1 MKQSFLMKR
10 IISTE
15 YLLAAVLTAIFFV
28 SVAGFDWWWLF
39 ILFLVVDISAFGY
52 LQNSRAGAL
61 TYNIGH
67 SLIGPTTFVGL
78 FVLTSNES
86 LLFVGLVWL
95 FHIFVDRA
103 LGYGMKHTE
112 GFHHTHLGK
121 LKSPAKKKQ
130 RKK

>member
-28 SVAGFDWWWLF
+28 SLAGFGWWWLF
-39 ILFLVVDISAFGY
+39 ILFIVVDISAFGY
-52 LQNSRAGAL
+52 LQSNRAGAL

-67 SLIGPTTFVGL
+67 SLIGPTTLIGF
-78 FVLTSNES
+78 FVLTGSDA
-86 LLFVGLVWL
+86 LLFAGLVWM

-121 LKSPAKKKQ
+121 IKTSAKKKQ